1 MNEGIK
7 MQISAFVDGE
17 LPENEAELLLRRLSQ
32 DQELRQ
38 QAAEY
43 FAIGRALRGQSG
55 IAGMGDLRA
64 RISAA
69 IDDKASGEGFD
80 VSEIASGRYV
90 RPLAGFAI
98 AATVALVAIFGLQQT
113 AVVPGVESELTDADT
128 YTVPELEY
136 FQLHN
141 QYSLQSGSNNFN
153 ARMVSVRMRED
164 GTLETDL
171 EEIDP
176 PDDTASVVEEVEEV
190 EATEM
195 TERQTP

>member
-43 FAIGRALRGQSG
+43 FAIGRALRGQRS

-64 RISAA
+64 RIAVA
-69 IDDKASGEGFD
+69 VDDKAGGEGFD
-80 VSEIASGRYV
+80 AGEIATGRYV

-98 AATVALVAIFGLQQT
+98 AVTVALVAIFGLQRAT
-113 AVVPGVESELTDADT
+113 VVPGVEGELADADT

-141 QYSLQSGSNNFN
+141 QISLQSGSNNFN

-176 PDDTASVVEEVEEV
+176 PDDTASVVEEVE
-190 EATEM
+190 ATEM